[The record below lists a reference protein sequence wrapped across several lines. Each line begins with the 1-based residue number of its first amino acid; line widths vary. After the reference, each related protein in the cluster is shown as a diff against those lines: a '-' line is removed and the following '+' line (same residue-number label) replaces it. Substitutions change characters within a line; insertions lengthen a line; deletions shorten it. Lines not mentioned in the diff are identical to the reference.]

1 MIPRLTVF
9 QTQSVPFD
17 TGLPRIVRGSGFASL
32 LTGPF
37 TVSGYDRTGGSTDPD
52 FGGINDNRTARRQVH
67 QRSRSGRQAWGV
79 PIAAESEDAGVASTL
94 GATGGAAG
102 EGSWASGPAWA
113 PSVPVP
119 SWARSAV

>member
-1 MIPRLTVF
+1 MSPRLTVVRN
-9 QTQSVPFD
+9 QPVPFN
-17 TGLPRIVRGSGFASL
+17 TGLPRIVRGSGLASL
-32 LTGPF
+32 LARPF
-37 TVSGYDRTGGSTDPD
+37 IVSGYHRTGGSTDPE

-79 PIAAESEDAGVASTL
+79 PTAAESEDAGVASAF

-113 PSVPVP
+113 LSVPVP